1 MRLKNTNTEGRY
13 LGNVHMNETS
23 ENCSSSVLYKQGSMS
38 PKTPNPIS
46 PMRLITTNIGSD
58 TIGQQTRSH
67 IPEGN
72 KPKGDSPKTL
82 SQRQQTVVVKVRRPN
97 TGHH

>member
-1 MRLKNTNTEGRY
+1 MRLKKTNTEGRY
-13 LGNVHMNETS
+13 QGNIHINETS

-58 TIGQQTRSH
+58 TIGQQTRRYKPEGNIPEGN

-72 KPKGDSPKTL
+72 KP
-82 SQRQQTVVVKVRRPN
+82 
-97 TGHH
+97 